1 MKSFV
6 VTLVIFLLL
15 IAFIIFNYVS
25 VNRYSELL
33 KGMTEALPEI
43 GADDCTEKIGTLTE
57 EWQKHRCFIS
67 FSTGVSSLQNIDDL
81 LDSLLVAKETG
92 NSYEFRKAKAL
103 LINAFDDLAQF
114 ESFSPEDIF

>member
-6 VTLVIFLLL
+6 ITLIIFSLL
-15 IAFIIFNYVS
+15 IAFIIFNYVF
-25 VNRYSELL
+25 VNRYSKCLMD
-33 KGMTEALPEI
+33 MTEALPDI
-43 GADDCTEKIGTLTE
+43 GADDCTEKIGALTE

-67 FSTGVSSLQNIDDL
+67 FSTGISSLQNIDDL
-81 LDSLLVAKETG
+81 LDLLLIAKETG
-92 NSYEFRKAKAL
+92 NSYEFRKAKEL

>member
-1 MKSFV
+1 MKPFV
-6 VTLVIFLLL
+6 VTLVIFSLL
-15 IAFIIFNYVS
+15 IAFIIFNYVF
-25 VNRYSELL
+25 VNRYSKCLMD
-33 KGMTEALPEI
+33 MTEALPDI
-43 GADDCTEKIGTLTE
+43 GADDCIEKIGALTE

-67 FSTGVSSLQNIDDL
+67 FSTGISSLQNIDDL

-92 NSYEFRKAKAL
+92 NGYEFRKAKAL

>member
-6 VTLVIFLLL
+6 VTLIIFSLL

-25 VNRYSELL
+25 MNRYSERL
-33 KGMTEALPEI
+33 KDMTETLPDI
-43 GADDCTEKIGTLTE
+43 GADDCTEKIGALTE

-67 FSTGVSSLQNIDDL
+67 FSTGISSLQNIDDL

-92 NSYEFRKAKAL
+92 NGYEFGKTKAL

>member
-6 VTLVIFLLL
+6 VTLVIFSLL
-15 IAFIIFNYVS
+15 IAFIIFNYAF
-25 VNRYSELL
+25 VNRYSKCLAD
-33 KGMTEALPEI
+33 MTEALPDI
-43 GADDCTEKIGTLTE
+43 GADDCIEKIGALTE

-67 FSTGVSSLQNIDDL
+67 FSAGISSLQNIDDL

-92 NSYEFRKAKAL
+92 NGYEFRKAKAL

>member
-6 VTLVIFLLL
+6 VTLVIFSLL
-15 IAFIIFNYVS
+15 IAFIIFNYVF
-25 VNRYSELL
+25 VNRYSKCLAD
-33 KGMTEALPEI
+33 MTEALPDI
-43 GADDCTEKIGTLTE
+43 GADDCIEKIGALTE
-57 EWQKHRCFIS
+57 GWQKHRCFIS
-67 FSTGVSSLQNIDDL
+67 FSAGISSLQNIDDL

-92 NSYEFRKAKAL
+92 NGYEFRKAKAL